1 MCKLWTLQHFTRM
14 NFESGKHS
22 PTQLLSGFKLVA
34 NRDYGSPFEII
45 EKENSLSAWR
55 AIFTHQLPIVGSLG
69 VVTNLL
75 LIHPSFPT
83 AAAILHLYYCFSC
96 NERERV
102 REFKNC
108 LADNKRNVYMMLW
121 NNEC

>member
-1 MCKLWTLQHFTRM
+1 MLALV
-14 NFESGKHS
+14 
-22 PTQLLSGFKLVA
+22 LLCCP
-34 NRDYGSPFEII
+34 D
-45 EKENSLSAWR
+45 R
-55 AIFTHQLPIVGSLG
+55 AMLHLG

-83 AAAILHLYYCFSC
+83 AAAILQLYYCFSC

>member
-34 NRDYGSPFEII
+34 NRDYGSLFEII

-55 AIFTHQLPIVGSLG
+55 AILCLLG
-69 VVTNLL
+69 
-75 LIHPSFPT
+75 
-83 AAAILHLYYCFSC
+83 
-96 NERERV
+96 ERERV